1 MRSFFLFLLLL
12 FVSVQEGECGENGIF
27 TDTLE
32 GNVVPAEQAILLKEK
47 LYRVGSLYNS
57 KRYSEEK
64 GKIDSLALLHRIT
77 EEERQLRLI
86 VLGREMESC
95 RFLLSR
101 YSSFWASREIKE
113 LSDTEREAYDLFI
126 KGDIPSALRVYEKEP
141 VIKKIEE
148 VKGKFALSD
157 VKILHRYAMLCLF
170 TGEKKYRDKALAIY
184 RILAFSDKKSYENAF
199 QYAYAL
205 AEQKN
210 MEEAFAEAK
219 RASKLA
225 RTPVETVKLY
235 ALQMFLN
242 ESVGKKKR
250 AAVLRKKLIRDL
262 YRIRDDAEK
271 SSALADLIDIQMF
284 LKGRGNDERVQMY
297 REEIRIGEE
306 LPEFTSG
313 CYRTGLSNLYEML
326 MSLLIREK
334 AYEEMNSYV
343 YKLINIR
350 GKMAE
355 EDESGYEPLRKAM
368 DYTIRWFTLSRQWDK
383 ALPLFQQWEIV
394 ARNLYEKNP
403 SGYSAFYT
411 ESLCFMGR
419 LYAGKNDWLKSDE
432 YYRKIGEVLKKLLVC
447 GKESHFGVLVACE
460 RDLASF
466 LYKEKDV
473 EGVQEI
479 IPELLQHGKLLYESD
494 MLSYTSLLSDVCF
507 LGAEVALVMGD
518 AENALVYYKEAGD
531 LCLLQGEDVSL
542 KAEDYMRILS
552 RLGGIYMYKK
562 EWKTAKDYLETAL
575 NGKILERKYGSEDE
589 SVHAEIWA
597 NLATVNLEMNDK
609 KDAERCYKEALQ
621 IYERLFLV
629 DSVGYA
635 SYKITVLMNLSSLVF
650 SESRL
655 TESLFY
661 LQEARRLASE
671 YSVIRSSIYV
681 PYRIVSDIYYGV
693 YQIKTGEEREGKAL
707 LSLAL
712 REAQQYSDNPL
723 IVYVMNLYRAG
734 KVLEK

>member
-1 MRSFFLFLLLL
+1 M
-12 FVSVQEGECGENGIF
+12 
-27 TDTLE
+27 
-32 GNVVPAEQAILLKEK
+32 
-47 LYRVGSLYNS
+47 
-57 KRYSEEK
+57 
-64 GKIDSLALLHRIT
+64 
-77 EEERQLRLI
+77 
-86 VLGREMESC
+86 
-95 RFLLSR
+95 
-101 YSSFWASREIKE
+101 
-113 LSDTEREAYDLFI
+113 
-126 KGDIPSALRVYEKEP
+126 
-141 VIKKIEE
+141 
-148 VKGKFALSD
+148 
-157 VKILHRYAMLCLF
+157 
-170 TGEKKYRDKALAIY
+170 
-184 RILAFSDKKSYENAF
+184 
-199 QYAYAL
+199 
-205 AEQKN
+205 
-210 MEEAFAEAK
+210 
-219 RASKLA
+219 
-225 RTPVETVKLY
+225 
-235 ALQMFLN
+235 
-242 ESVGKKKR
+242 
-250 AAVLRKKLIRDL
+250 
-262 YRIRDDAEK
+262 
-271 SSALADLIDIQMF
+271 
-284 LKGRGNDERVQMY
+284 
-297 REEIRIGEE
+297 
-306 LPEFTSG
+306 
-313 CYRTGLSNLYEML
+313 
-326 MSLLIREK
+326 
-334 AYEEMNSYV
+334 
-343 YKLINIR
+343 
-350 GKMAE
+350 
-355 EDESGYEPLRKAM
+355 
-368 DYTIRWFTLSRQWDK
+368 
-383 ALPLFQQWEIV
+383 
-394 ARNLYEKNP
+394 
-403 SGYSAFYT
+403 
-411 ESLCFMGR
+411 
-419 LYAGKNDWLKSDE
+419 
-432 YYRKIGEVLKKLLVC
+432 
-447 GKESHFGVLVACE
+447 LVACE

-479 IPELLQHGKLLYESD
+479 IPELLQHGKLLYGSD

-542 KAEDYMRILS
+542 KTEDYMRILS